1 MSHPLVS
8 EGGSVLAGRGREP
21 PFQCGG
27 VCEPSLSRVSCI
39 PSPMSV
45 EVAMGHPFANGGG
58 HKPPPSHIGMP

>member
-27 VCEPSLSRVSCI
+27 VCEPSVSRVSCMS
-39 PSPMSV
+39 SPMSV
-45 EVAMGHPFANGGG
+45 EVAVSHHPLT
-58 HKPPPSHIGMP
+58 